1 GNPAP
6 GPGERLP
13 RQDRQR
19 GRPLPAAVLRLRPIH
34 RTLQPGDPPGH
45 AGARRGDRTHP
56 GRADP
61 AAAAQRAAPPPGA
74 RLMSGPFAIL
84 PQASS
89 IAPGID
95 ELFWLMIGLCAV
107 VAVGVFVTMTV
118 FAVRYRR
125 GSSADR
131 SHAPDQKI
139 GVELTWILV
148 PFAIFIGLFA
158 WSLGLFARL
167 HTPPANAETVY
178 VVAKQWMWKV
188 QHPGGQREI
197 NTLHVPLGQPIRLI
211 MTSQDVIHS
220 FYVPAF
226 RVKQDVLPDR
236 YTQLWFTATQA
247 GDYPLYCTQYC
258 GLDHS
263 KMGGQVIVMAPRAY
277 ARWLD
282 ENDTGT
288 SLAARGAA
296 LFRAKGCSGCHGANA
311 SVHAPD
317 LDGIYGRIVHLSD
330 GSTATADD
338 RY

>member
-1 GNPAP
+1 
-6 GPGERLP
+6 
-13 RQDRQR
+13 
-19 GRPLPAAVLRLRPIH
+19 
-34 RTLQPGDPPGH
+34 
-45 AGARRGDRTHP
+45 
-56 GRADP
+56 
-61 AAAAQRAAPPPGA
+61 
-74 RLMSGPFAIL
+74 MSGPFAIL

-107 VAVGVFVTMTV
+107 VAVGVFATMTV

-131 SHAPDQKI
+131 SHAVDTKL

-148 PFAIFIGLFA
+148 PFAMFIALFA

-197 NTLHVPLGQPIRLI
+197 NTLHVPLDQPIRLT

-236 YTQLWFTATQA
+236 YTQLWFTATKLGRFDLFCA
-247 GDYPLYCTQYC
+247 EYC

-263 KMGGQVIVMAPRAY
+263 KMGGSVVVMRPADY
-277 ARWLD
+277 ARWLRRNAGPD
-282 ENDTGT
+282 
-288 SLAARGAA
+288 SLAAQGAKI
-296 LFRAKGCSGCHGANA
+296 FRQRGCSGCHGANA

-317 LDGIYGRIVHLSD
+317 LDGIYGRPVHLSD
-330 GSTATADD
+330 GSTVIADE
-338 RY
+338 RYLHDSIMLPDTQVVAGYAPIMPSYQGQIDESDMLALIAYLKSTSAGTRQSPAAGAESTHEQH